1 MAAEAAEARFPV
13 MGSAGHLFVVG
24 GRGPELLARA
34 RSRLV
39 ELEALWSRF
48 RADSELCR
56 LNAASGQWV
65 RVSAPTVALV
75 RRAVQAWEVTGGLFD
90 PTVLPALEQ
99 AGYTRSFE
107 ALPRE
112 LSAGPA
118 PATATAPAPG
128 CADIEIREDRVRLPR
143 GVRLDLGG
151 IGKGY
156 AADLLA
162 HELMAAGA
170 EGACVNLGGD
180 VRATGAAPGADAWA
194 VAVEDEARPGTDL
207 AWLTLA
213 DGAVATSTRLRRRWQ
228 RAGRE
233 FHHLIDPATG
243 APAASEL
250 TGVTVVAGVAH
261 WAEVLAK
268 AALIAG
274 LPTGSALLEAH
285 GVAGL
290 LVTEDGAAHSAGLWE
305 RFVTWTPDC
314 GGTSPAS
321 AG

>member
-1 MAAEAAEARFPV
+1 MEAEVTAARFPV
-13 MGSAGHLFVVG
+13 MGSAAHLVVAG
-24 GRGPELLARA
+24 DPELLTRA
-34 RSRLV
+34 RTRLT

-56 LNAASGQWV
+56 LNASPGQWV
-65 RVSAPTVALV
+65 EVSAPTLALV
-75 RRAVQAWEVTGGLFD
+75 RRAVRAWEVTDGLFD
-90 PTVLPALEQ
+90 PTVLPALEA
-99 AGYTRSFE
+99 AGYTRSFPAMPD
-107 ALPRE
+107 ALPPRT
-112 LSAGPA
+112 A
-118 PATATAPAPG
+118 PAPAPG
-128 CADIEIREDRVRLPR
+128 CTSIEVIDDRVRLPE

-162 HELMAAGA
+162 TELMTSGA
-170 EGACVNLGGD
+170 DGACVNLGGD
-180 VRATGAAPGADAWA
+180 VRVAGCAPGAEAWV

-207 AWLTLA
+207 AWLSLA
-213 DGAVATSTRLRRRWQ
+213 DGAVATSTRLRRQWQ
-228 RAGRE
+228 WRGRE
-233 FHHLIDPATG
+233 LHHLIDPTTG
-243 APAASEL
+243 APTISPVV
-250 TGVTVVAGVAH
+250 TVTVVSAETH

-274 LPTGSALLEAH
+274 LPAGAALLEAH

-290 LVTEDGAAHSAGLWE
+290 LVTEDGSAHRAGPWE
-305 RFVTWTPDC
+305 RYVTWTPNC